1 VISETWSGTLLPCD
15 SVDYTFT
22 TLFYPPTANYILCAN
37 TLLPNDQNTSNDQIC
52 LNIYASIN
60 KNKNHNFKLSQN
72 IPNPTNNTTT
82 INYFLPKSGKA
93 VFKVVNIIGE
103 IVYSK
108 ECKSNLGK
116 NKIELD
122 ISKFESG
129 VYYYSL
135 EFEGVLKVKKM
146 IVLK

>member
-1 VISETWSGTLLPCD
+1 LLPCD

-22 TLFYPPTANYILCAN
+22 TPFNPPTANYILCAN
-37 TLLPNDQNTSNDQIC
+37 TLLPIDQNTSNDQIC
-52 LNIYASIN
+52 LNVYANIN
-60 KNKNHNFKLSQN
+60 NIKNSKFELFQN
-72 IPNPTNNTTT
+72 IPNPTNKSTT

-93 VFKVVNIIGE
+93 IFKVVNIVGE
-103 IVYSK
+103 MIYSK
-108 ECKSNLGK
+108 EYISIQGE

-122 ISKFESG
+122 ISNFDSG